1 MKTLRE
7 IQPEERL
14 IYVGFLTPEQA
25 KELQGVQ
32 YTDDSFF
39 NPIQDIN
46 DNWIISI
53 EEMEFC
59 TNEKVMWVK
68 DLTLIKYEPKQ
79 THKI

>member
-14 IYVGFLTPEQA
+14 IYVGLLIPEQA
-25 KELQGVQ
+25 KSLQGVQ

-39 NPIQDIN
+39 NPIQDAS
-46 DNWIISI
+46 DNWVISV

-59 TNEKVMWVK
+59 TNEKMMWVK
-68 DLTLIKYEPKQ
+68 DLPLIKYEPKVIEV
-79 THKI
+79 K

>member
-14 IYVGFLTPEQA
+14 TYVGVLTPEQHRM
-25 KELQGVQ
+25 LIGVQ

-39 NPIQDIN
+39 NPIQDAS
-46 DNWIISI
+46 DNWVISV

-68 DLTLIKYEPKQ
+68 DLPLIEYVPK
-79 THKI
+79 KPEML

>member
-14 IYVGFLTPEQA
+14 TYVGLLTDEQHRM
-25 KELQGVQ
+25 LIGVQ

-39 NPIQDIN
+39 NPLQDAS
-46 DNWIISI
+46 DNWIISV

-59 TNEKVMWVK
+59 TNIEVMWVK
-68 DLTLIKYEPKQ
+68 DLPLIKYEPKQ
-79 THKI
+79 TEI